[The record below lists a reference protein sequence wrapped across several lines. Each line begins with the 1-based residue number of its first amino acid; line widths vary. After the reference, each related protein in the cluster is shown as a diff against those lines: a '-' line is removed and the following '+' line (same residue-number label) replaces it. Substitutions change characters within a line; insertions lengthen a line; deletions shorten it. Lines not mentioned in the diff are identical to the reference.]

1 MKKIIVMA
9 LAALLLVC
17 AMTVVASAAVDDVA
31 VAAPAVEYVP
41 AIDGVKD
48 DVYEQSTPL
57 TVGEEG
63 GEVYGK
69 AYFAYD
75 YEALYVFVE
84 VKDSTVP
91 AEASG
96 NITPALHTDSAFI
109 VINLLNKPVTN
120 NCWNKNSAGKDNYWG
135 ATYGAMRTAK
145 NNNQVFEGG
154 HAHLNY
160 GAQMVSLS
168 DAEGYVAEFKIIFG
182 VDTYGE
188 AFSVENFIET
198 GISVEFAVTDIGTG
212 MAADRSNTPVYYV
225 SNGADAI
232 QGVEH
237 YAFNSTQDVRMNEL
251 KLTEGEFSEDRKEV
265 APVTT
270 TAAVSTNPPP
280 AGGSDRVDIVAV
292 AAPATDYIPA
302 IEGVKDDVYDKSTPI
317 VIGNEGDD
325 IYGKAYFAYDNEF
338 LYVFFE
344 VSDKT
349 MPAAS
354 SGNITPASHTDSVF
368 LSINML
374 EAPVTNN
381 CWNKTN
387 AGKDN
392 YWGATYGAM
401 RMATNNGQVFE
412 GGYAHINSD
421 RGQQMVA
428 INDIGGYV
436 AEIRIPFGV
445 DANGKAFDL
454 ETIFANGISVEFAIS
469 DAEAGSE
476 PLNTYEPVWYVS
488 SGADTVRMVQHNPWS
503 STEEIRMN
511 KLEFIA
517 GEFKESREEVTTT
530 EATTPAITT
539 PAIVVPV
546 VTTPTVTTPAISTP
560 AATTPTATT
569 PAATTPEE
577 TTPAATT
584 PAATTPAATTPAETT
599 APISEPSEGGAPV
612 VLIVVIAVVAVAIIA
627 VAVILI
633 LKKKGKK
640 A

>member
-17 AMTVVASAAVDDVA
+17 AMTVAASAAVDDVA

-48 DVYEQSTPL
+48 DVYDQSTPL

-63 GEVYGK
+63 GDVYGK

-75 YEALYVFVE
+75 YEALYVFIE

-96 NITPALHTDSAFI
+96 NITPALHTDSAFV

-135 ATYGAMRTAK
+135 ATYGAMRTAA
-145 NNNQVFEGG
+145 NNSQVFEGG

-160 GAQMVSLS
+160 GAQMVSVS

-188 AFSVENFIET
+188 AFNVETFIET

-232 QGVEH
+232 QGVVH
-237 YAFNSTQDVRMNEL
+237 NGFNSGESVRMNEL
-251 KLTEGEFSEDRKEV
+251 QFAEGEFSEERKEV

-270 TAAVSTNPPP
+270 TPAVTTAPPP
-280 AGGSDRVDIVAV
+280 AAGSDRVDIVAV

-302 IEGVKDDVYDKSTPI
+302 IEGIKDDVYDASTPI
-317 VIGNEGDD
+317 VIGSEGDD

-338 LYVFFE
+338 LYVFME
-344 VSDKT
+344 VKDST
-349 MPAAS
+349 IPAPA
-354 SGNITPASHTDSVF
+354 SGNITPASHTDSAFVVI
-368 LSINML
+368 SMENKPIS
-374 EAPVTNN
+374 NN
-381 CWNKTN
+381 CWSPAQ

-392 YWGATYGAM
+392 YWGGTYGGM
-401 RMATNNGQVFE
+401 RMSENNP
-412 GGYAHINSD
+412 
-421 RGQQMVA
+421 
-428 INDIGGYV
+428 YV
-436 AEIRIPFGV
+436 AEGGHRHLNSGFVSVSRGETDGYVVEMKIPFGA
-445 DANGKAFDL
+445 DLNGKAYDVAS
-454 ETIFANGISVEFAIS
+454 IFENGLSIEFAIA

-476 PLNTYEPVWYVS
+476 ALNTYNPVWYVS
-488 SGADTVRMVQHNPWS
+488 SGAATVRDVIHYPYD

-511 KLEFIA
+511 KLEFTP
-517 GEFKESREEVTTT
+517 GEIKEGREEVTTT

-539 PAIVVPV
+539 PTIVVPV
-546 VTTPTVTTPAISTP
+546 VTTPAISTPAVTTPTVTTPTVTTPAV
-560 AATTPTATT
+560 
-569 PAATTPEE
+569 TTPE
-577 TTPAATT
+577 
-584 PAATTPAATTPAETT
+584 ATTPAATTPAETT
-599 APISEPSEGGAPV
+599 APVEPAPSEGGAPV